1 MWLSNKSPGKT
12 LFEDAEMHT
21 DMTSATLYKVVK
33 NEEEQFSIW
42 PQGRENALGW
52 VDAGMAGS
60 KEECLAYIKEN
71 WTDMRPL
78 SLREKM
84 AGASA

>member
-1 MWLSNKSPGKT
+1 
-12 LFEDAEMHT
+12 MHT
-21 DMTSATLYKVVK
+21 DVTSTTTYKVVR

-52 VDAGMAGS
+52 VDVEVVGS
-60 KEECLAYIKEN
+60 KDECLTYIKDN

-78 SLREKM
+78 SLRKKM
-84 AGASA
+84 AGAVV

>member
-1 MWLSNKSPGKT
+1 
-12 LFEDAEMHT
+12 MHT
-21 DMTSATLYKVVK
+21 DVTSTTLYKVVK
-33 NEEEQFSIW
+33 NQEEQFSIW

-52 VDAGMAGS
+52 VDAGMSGS

-78 SLREKM
+78 SLRKKM
-84 AGASA
+84 AGTLA